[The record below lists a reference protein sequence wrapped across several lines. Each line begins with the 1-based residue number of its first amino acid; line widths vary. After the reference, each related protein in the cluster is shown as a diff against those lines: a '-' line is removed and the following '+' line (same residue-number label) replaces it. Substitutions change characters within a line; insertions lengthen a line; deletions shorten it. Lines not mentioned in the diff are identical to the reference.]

1 MSVYELRFFIHFNV
15 DDTCATDAA
24 DEGSQAASLV
34 TEKEMHIFIEKVENF
49 STLSSSSLSSASTIT
64 RCLSPIGDPKEQ
76 TVAFDESTTD
86 CTSNLNKKPVK
97 ESIEVHESSRLFNT
111 NVQTEQVLGNE
122 NNVFDSS
129 TRKTK
134 RHKVGDEKDNCV
146 TSLCESP
153 TTKTI
158 AGLDEHYDKWNKL
171 LLYEG
176 KWK

>member
-15 DDTCATDAA
+15 GNTCATDAA

-34 TEKEMHIFIEKVENF
+34 TEKEMHISIDKVENF

-64 RCLSPIGDPKEQ
+64 RCLSPIGDTKEQ

-86 CTSNLNKKPVK
+86 CTSNLNKPVK

-111 NVQTEQVLGNE
+111 NVHTDQILGNE

-129 TRKTK
+129 TRKTE

-146 TSLCESP
+146 TSLRESP
-153 TTKTI
+153 TTKAI